1 MDLRISVIVPVY
13 NAEKYIARC
22 VASVLRQTFRD
33 FELLLIVD
41 GATDGS
47 AEICRE
53 LAARD
58 GRITVVEK
66 ENEGVSA
73 TRNRGLQMAR
83 GEYVCFL
90 DADDRISENYLEAL
104 YKAVLGGDAQMAL
117 CWFAYERNEGIVPSE
132 EPELPA
138 FDRET
143 DSLYQ
148 KYICPMFR
156 IGGAGYIM
164 GSSCRSIIRRQML
177 VENEISFP
185 PCKLYEDQLF
195 MLNAM
200 AACRKIAV
208 SGEALYYYNNCV
220 GDSALHT
227 KYKSALPAD
236 QQIYLEHL
244 ERCLEKL
251 PITEQEKKTVWQYAI
266 LNARKLLLTN
276 AAMNP
281 QESARRE
288 EIRQIRGSGVFAEK
302 IPPKVYWQWFIAQPR
317 KTAAAEVLLRL
328 HMYGLLRKL
337 RSR

>member
-22 VASVLRQTFRD
+22 VASVLHQTFQA

-41 GATDGS
+41 GATDSS
-47 AEICRE
+47 AKICRE
-53 LAARD
+53 LAAQD

-104 YKAVLGGDAQMAL
+104 YKAALDRDAQMAL
-117 CWFAYERNEGIVPSE
+117 CRFVYEREDGIVPSE

-148 KYICPMFR
+148 KYICSIFR
-156 IGGAGYIM
+156 IGSAGYMM
-164 GSSCRSIIRRQML
+164 GSSWRSIICREML
-177 VENEISFP
+177 TKNDIVFA

-195 MLNAM
+195 LLNVM
-200 AACRKIAV
+200 AVCRRIAV
-208 SGEALYYYNNCV
+208 SGEALYYYNDMV
-220 GDSALHT
+220 TESALR
-227 KYKSALPAD
+227 KPYKQGLPAD
-236 QQIYLEHL
+236 QQIYLEYL
-244 ERCLEKL
+244 ESCLGKL
-251 PITEQEKKTVWQYAI
+251 PITEQEKQTVWQYAT

-281 QESARRE
+281 RESARRE
-288 EIRQIRGSGVFAEK
+288 EIRRIRGSGVFAEE
-302 IPPKVYWQWFIAQPR
+302 IPLKVYWQWFAAQPR

-328 HMYGLLRKL
+328 RMYGLLRKL